1 MKLYSRHC
9 TQQDILSIIIGT
21 FLTAVFRF
29 ATTMMETGDSTC
41 HPKILPWPSLTA
53 DPLALKSAT
62 TDRLVSV
69 TLPASHENG
78 KMEFIW

>member
-1 MKLYSRHC
+1 
-9 TQQDILSIIIGT
+9 
-21 FLTAVFRF
+21 
-29 ATTMMETGDSTC
+29 METGDSTC
-41 HPKILPWPSLTA
+41 HPKVLPWPSLTA

-62 TDRLVSV
+62 TDLLAVTV